1 MTFDPEY
8 PPQPAPRRS
17 LWQRLTGR
25 FGRSGGAGDPGGST
39 GWRPRFSLP
48 PRRLARIGLGV
59 LVVLLLYYPVGM
71 VWIHTIDDNPDFAGI
86 TAGPAQSKMVAT
98 MAALIDREVDQHRWT
113 PNDPFFI
120 PSWALDNMPNY
131 QMGIVAGLSRIA
143 IELTDHIG
151 RSRGTSQA
159 DPDLDK
165 AVGFL
170 KYPGDRWVWDPSV
183 SIWPQQPA
191 EAQYRAAR
199 RALLAYNDR
208 LASGQAIFER
218 RADNLQAA
226 LERIAA
232 DTGSMSAVIEQHVHN
247 QGGDWFDAKVD
258 DIFYNNKGRA
268 YAYYLVLRDLGQDFA
283 PVIKERN
290 LESVWNQMVDSFREA
305 ALLQPWIVFNGRA
318 DSTVLP
324 AHLVGQGFYLLRAR
338 FQLYEVINIL
348 QK

>member
-1 MTFDPEY
+1 MTFDPDFQ
-8 PPQPAPRRS
+8 PQPAPRAS
-17 LWQRLTGR
+17 ALQRLRARVSGTGV
-25 FGRSGGAGDPGGST
+25 T
-39 GWRPRFSLP
+39 KWRPRVSLP

-59 LVVLLLYYPVGM
+59 LVALLLYYPIGM
-71 VWIHTIDDNPDFAGI
+71 IWIHEIDDNPDFAGKT
-86 TAGPAQSKMVAT
+86 TAPAQSQMVAT

-120 PSWALDNMPNY
+120 PSWMLDNMPNY
-131 QMGIVAGLSRIA
+131 QLGIVAGLSRIA
-143 IELTDHIG
+143 VELTDHIG

-165 AVGFL
+165 ALGFL
-170 KYPGDRWVWDPSV
+170 KYPGDRWVWDVSV

-199 RALLAYNDR
+199 RALLAYNAR
-208 LASGQAIFER
+208 LANGQAIFER

-226 LERIAA
+226 LERIAS
-232 DTGSMSAVIEQHVHN
+232 DVGSMSAVIEQHVKSD
-247 QGGDWFDAKVD
+247 GGNMFDMKVD

-268 YAYYLVLRDLGQDFA
+268 YAYYLVLRDLGKDYESI
-283 PVIKERN
+283 IKERN
-290 LESVWNQMVDSFREA
+290 LTNVWNQMVDSFREA
-305 ALLQPWIVFNGRA
+305 ALLQPTVVFNGNA
-318 DSTVLP
+318 DSQFLP

>member
-1 MTFDPEY
+1 MTFDPEFS
-8 PPQPAPRRS
+8 PQPAPRRS
-17 LWQRLTGR
+17 LLPRLRARLPVGSGTG
-25 FGRSGGAGDPGGST
+25 S
-39 GWRPRFSLP
+39 GWRPRVSLP
-48 PRRLARIGLGV
+48 PRRLARVGLGV
-59 LVVLLLYYPVGM
+59 LVALLLYYPIGM
-71 VWIHTIDDNPDFAGI
+71 IWIHTIDDNPDFAG
-86 TAGPAQSKMVAT
+86 TTTSPAQSKMVAT

-120 PSWALDNMPNY
+120 PSWALDNMPNF

-143 IELTDHIG
+143 VELTDHMG

-165 AVGFL
+165 ALGFL

-208 LASGQAIFER
+208 LTSGQAIFER

-226 LERIAA
+226 LERIAS
-232 DTGSMSAVIEQHVHN
+232 DVGSMSAVIEQHVKSD
-247 QGGDWFDAKVD
+247 GGSLFDMQVD
-258 DIFYNNKGRA
+258 NIFYNNKGRA
-268 YAYYLVLRDLGQDFA
+268 YAYYLVLRDLGTDYEA
-283 PVIKERN
+283 VLKERN
-290 LESVWNQMVDSFREA
+290 LGTVWNQMVDSFREA
-305 ALLQPWIVFNGRA
+305 ALLQPLVVFNGNA
-318 DSTVLP
+318 DSQLLP

>member
-1 MTFDPEY
+1 
-8 PPQPAPRRS
+8 
-17 LWQRLTGR
+17 
-25 FGRSGGAGDPGGST
+25 
-39 GWRPRFSLP
+39 
-48 PRRLARIGLGV
+48 
-59 LVVLLLYYPVGM
+59 
-71 VWIHTIDDNPDFAGI
+71 
-86 TAGPAQSKMVAT
+86 

-208 LASGQAIFER
+208 LANGQAIFER